1 LISSNEGM
9 ISNRINSEALATMG
23 SRPIV
28 VTAVTF
34 PFFPWYEANFHQLC
48 ICGGTCRKTYLELR
62 GVTIGV
68 DIVETCSGSDVS

>member
-1 LISSNEGM
+1 M
-9 ISNRINSEALATMG
+9 ISNRINSEALATIG

-34 PFFPWYEANFHQLC
+34 PFFAWYDANFDQLC
-48 ICGGTCRKTYLELR
+48 LYALELLKTYLELG

-68 DIVETCSGSDVS
+68 DVIKACSRSNVSKTFTD